1 MSTERSAPDSDNN
14 NGNAL
19 TALDDLLPRLGERL
33 ARTETR
39 QINGRVRR
47 IRGLLI
53 HASIEGVSIGEL
65 CYLRDPVSGRRI
77 AAEVIG
83 FEEEDAVLSPIGE
96 LQGLST
102 RSEVIAT
109 GRAQGVA
116 VGDSLLG
123 RVISPLGEWLDTPP
137 APSSGSPQTAATLR
151 EVPVHA
157 EPPPPLTR
165 QLIEHPLALG
175 VRAIDALNTVARGQR
190 VGLFGEPGV
199 GKSSLLSAIVKGSS
213 AEVVVLGLVGERGR
227 EVRELLDVQL
237 DAEARRRTVCVVS
250 TSDRPAIERARAAL
264 VATSV
269 AEYFR
274 DQGRDV
280 LLLVDS
286 LTRFARAQRE
296 IGLAAGEPPT
306 RRGYPPSLFAALPRL
321 LERAGPGGASG
332 GTITAIYTVL
342 TEGDGTLDPVAEET
356 RAILDG
362 HIVLSADL
370 ARRDHFPAIDVL
382 ASRSRLMETV
392 ASDDHRRDAGKI
404 RDLMARYR
412 DVELLL
418 QVGEYREGS
427 DAATDEAIRKHA
439 AINDFLRQ
447 SRDDHSDFTETL
459 KRLREIA
466 Q

>member
-1 MSTERSAPDSDNN
+1 MS
-14 NGNAL
+14 
-19 TALDDLLPRLGERL
+19 LDDLLPRLNDRL
-33 ARTETR
+33 SRITPH
-39 QINGRVRR
+39 QIRGRVKR

-65 CYLRDPVSGRRI
+65 CYLRDPVSGRRV

-83 FEEEDAVLSPIGE
+83 FEEDDAILSPIGE
-96 LQGLST
+96 LHGLST

-109 GRAQGVA
+109 GRAQGIA
-116 VGDSLLG
+116 VGEGLFG
-123 RVISPLGEWLDTPP
+123 RVISPLGEWLDGGPEP
-137 APSSGSPQTAATLR
+137 GPETLI
-151 EVPVHA
+151 EYPVHA
-157 EPPPPLTR
+157 EPPLPMKR
-165 QLIEHPLALG
+165 QLIQHPLPLG
-175 VRAIDALNTVARGQR
+175 VRAIDALNTVAKGQR
-190 VGLFGEPGV
+190 IGLFGEPGV
-199 GKSSLLSAIVKGSS
+199 GKSSLLSAIIRGSD
-213 AEVVVLGLVGERGR
+213 ADVVVLGLVGERGR

-237 DAEARRRTVCVVS
+237 DARARQRTVCVVS

-264 VATSV
+264 AATSV

-321 LERAGPGGASG
+321 LERAGPGREGDGS
-332 GTITAIYTVL
+332 ITAIYTVL
-342 TEGDGTLDPVAEET
+342 TEGDGALDPIAEET

-362 HIVLSADL
+362 HIVLSGEL
-370 ARRDHFPAIDVL
+370 ARREHFPAIDIL
-382 ASRSRLMETV
+382 ASRSRLMESV
-392 ASDDHRRDAGKI
+392 ADEAHRRDAA
-404 RDLMARYR
+404 RVRNLMSHYR

-427 DAATDEAIRKHA
+427 DDVTDEAIRKHA
-439 AINDFLRQ
+439 TIESFLRQ
-447 SRDDHSDFTETL
+447 SPNDHVSFETTL
-459 KRLREIA
+459 SRLREIA